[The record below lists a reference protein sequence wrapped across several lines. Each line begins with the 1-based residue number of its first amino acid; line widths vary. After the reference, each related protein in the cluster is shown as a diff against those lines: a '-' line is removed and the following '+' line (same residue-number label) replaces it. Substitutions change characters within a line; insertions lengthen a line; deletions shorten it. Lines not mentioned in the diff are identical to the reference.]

1 MGVCRSLLVVT
12 LGAAIGGA
20 VLLAYRVSQESGKSL
35 MEAWSDVPA
44 EAERLFSDLRGR
56 GEEAFQRG
64 REAYDSKQAEIA
76 EYLQGASQA
85 E

>member
-1 MGVCRSLLVVT
+1 MGVCRSLLVLT

-20 VLLAYRVSQESGKSL
+20 MLLAYRVSQESGKSF
-35 MEAWSDVPA
+35 MEAWSDVPG

-56 GEEAFQRG
+56 GEEALQRG
-64 REAYDSKQAEIA
+64 REAYSSKQAEIA
-76 EYLQGASQA
+76 EHLQGAAQA